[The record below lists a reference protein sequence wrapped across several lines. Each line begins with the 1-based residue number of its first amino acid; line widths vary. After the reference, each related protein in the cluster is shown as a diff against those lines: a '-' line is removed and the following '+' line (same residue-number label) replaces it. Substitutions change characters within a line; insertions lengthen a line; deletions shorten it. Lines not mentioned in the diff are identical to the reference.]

1 MFIIATVFIKAKKTP
16 KNKKRDKPTVPQHRV
31 NKLWHIHMIKY
42 YSAKKKK
49 NKLLTR
55 NTDKSQKLYVE

>member
-49 NKLLTR
+49 EQIT
-55 NTDKSQKLYVE
+55 NTQH